1 MNLTHGGWNR
11 VQYFNKH
18 DDYIIVAGDKNL
30 GPCILDRK
38 VYIMKGCSEHLGNR
52 VNYKVLTREGAM
64 NRQKGLVIQ
73 LRYFI
78 SKFGPR
84 DPHQEPPDYTCI
96 SKAEDTFLRRA
107 VKEHSEK

>member
-30 GPCILDRK
+30 GPCILDRM

-52 VNYKVLTREGAM
+52 VNYKALTREGAM

-84 DPHQEPPDYTCI
+84 APH
-96 SKAEDTFLRRA
+96 
-107 VKEHSEK
+107 